1 MEKRYWNIKDV
12 KKSGRKILN
21 NNKTTLIMVSLFIT
35 IIFGGNLVSRNIF
48 SSVKKVIQNIQNIQT
63 FKQIQDEKQIV
74 YNGLEKFIYSITPT
88 DFNNTVKEFN
98 EKNKVYAG
106 FIFSAFNFISKSESE
121 IQNFVKV
128 ISNDETKYNVAKGLF
143 IIFIGSAIL
152 IKILFINPI
161 IIGEKRLFLESIN
174 YKKTR
179 FSRMAEPFKRNKYLK
194 TVNTILTVNIY
205 QIFWNF
211 TVIGGCVKHYS
222 YLMVPYIVAENPNMS
237 PNDAIFISKKMME
250 GNKFRAFLLD
260 LTFLWWDLLT
270 IITLGLIGLYY
281 NPYYLA
287 TFTALYNSLREQYI
301 KDEKNKYELL
311 NDEKL
316 FNNLDEKQS
325 YNEEK
330 NKKKETTI
338 FKTYDILDLILMFF
352 VFSVAGWL
360 IEMNLF
366 YFLERTI
373 VNRGALYGPW
383 LPIYGFGCISMI
395 LIINS
400 CKKYSN
406 TKFIKK
412 IEENPFIIFIFAFV
426 LCTILE
432 YLTSYVIEKFMGL
445 KYWDYK
451 GNFLN
456 INGRICL
463 ENSLFF
469 GAGGCLCIYIIAPF
483 LKRQFSKIPIKI
495 RIVIASIIITLMLG
509 DAIYAHF
516 HPHTG
521 EYITGGYIH
530 WYRLRDDYFFGGQ

>member
-1 MEKRYWNIKDV
+1 MEKGYWNIKDV
-12 KKSGRKILN
+12 KKCGRKILN

-35 IIFGGNLVSRNIF
+35 IIFGGNLVSRNIY
-48 SSVKKVIQNIQNIQT
+48 SSVKKVIQNIQNIQA

-74 YNGLEKFIYSITPT
+74 YNGLERFIYSITPT
-88 DFNNTVKEFN
+88 DFNNTVKEYN

-106 FIFSAFNFISKSESE
+106 FIFSAFNFISKSETE

-143 IIFIGSAIL
+143 IIFICSAIL

-161 IIGEKRLFLESIN
+161 VIGEKRLFLESIN
-174 YKKTR
+174 YKKTK
-179 FSRMAEPFKRNKYLK
+179 FSRMAEPFRRNKYVK

-205 QIFWNF
+205 QILWNL
-211 TVIGGCVKHYS
+211 TIIGGCIKHYS
-222 YLMVPYIVAENPNMS
+222 YLMVPYIVAENPNME
-237 PNDAIFISKKMME
+237 PKDAINISKNMMN
-250 GNKFRAFLLD
+250 GNKYKAFLLD
-260 LTFLWWDLLT
+260 LNFLWWDLLS
-270 IITLGLIGLYY
+270 ILTLGLVGLYY

-287 TFTALYNSLREQYI
+287 SFTALYSSLREQYI
-301 KDEKNKYELL
+301 KEKNYKFELL

-316 FNNLDEKQS
+316 FSNLDEKET

-330 NKKKETTI
+330 SKKKETTI
-338 FKTYDILDLILMFF
+338 FRTYDILDIILMFF

-383 LPIYGFGCISMI
+383 IPIYGFGCIAMI
-395 LIINS
+395 LIINV
-400 CKKYSN
+400 CNKYSH
-406 TKFIKK
+406 TKVIKK

-426 LCTILE
+426 LCTVLE
-432 YLTSYVIEKFMGL
+432 YVTSYVMEKYMGL

-483 LKRQFSKIPIKI
+483 LKKQFSKIPIKT
-495 RIVIASIIITLMLG
+495 RIIIASMIVVLMMG
-509 DAIYAHF
+509 DSIYAHIK
-516 HPHTG
+516 PHTG
-521 EYITGGYIH
+521 EHITEELTKQQ
-530 WYRLRDDYFFGGQ
+530 W